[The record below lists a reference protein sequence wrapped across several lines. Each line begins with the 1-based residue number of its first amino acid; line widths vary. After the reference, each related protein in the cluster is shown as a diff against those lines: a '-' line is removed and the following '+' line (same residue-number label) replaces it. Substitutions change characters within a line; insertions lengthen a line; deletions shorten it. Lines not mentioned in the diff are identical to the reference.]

1 MQFVGSFAVWI
12 LADRLGL
19 SAIITTVAFAMTA
32 ARIAPGRTGG
42 RARISSYAVWDV
54 VVFVMNVLAFVLIGL
69 QLRGIVERIRDGEWN
84 TFLVAGGVVCAT
96 AIVVRIVWVMSYTT
110 LLRWIVHRFGAR
122 HTLKPTVGG
131 SILISW
137 SGMRGIVTLAAALA
151 LPNGI
156 PHRDLIVFCAFCVVL
171 VTLVLQGMTL
181 GPLLRRLG
189 LQDDGSVERELSIAR
204 TETAKAALAALEA
217 QEPRTA
223 AEILRREY
231 QARIQPDTCAPEALA
246 TLQQRAVEAQRR
258 ALLELRARDI
268 IGDDAF
274 HAAEEEI
281 DLLELTADP
290 RVRPNLPA
298 PDRAT

>member
-1 MQFVGSFAVWI
+1 
-12 LADRLGL
+12 
-19 SAIITTVAFAMTA
+19 
-32 ARIAPGRTGG
+32 
-42 RARISSYAVWDV
+42 VWDV

-69 QLRGIVERIRDGEWN
+69 QLRGIVERIRDGEWH
-84 TFLVAGGVVCAT
+84 TFLVAGAVVCVT
-96 AIVVRIVWVMSYTT
+96 AILVRIVWVMSYTA
-110 LLRWIVHRFGAR
+110 LLRWITHHFGTR

-131 SILISW
+131 SILVSW

-151 LPNGI
+151 LPSQI

-189 LQDDGSVERELSIAR
+189 LHDDGSVERELSIAR
-204 TETAKAALAALEA
+204 EETAKAAIVALVA

-223 AEILRREY
+223 AEMLRREY
-231 QARIQPDTCAPEALA
+231 QARIRPDTCEPGALA
-246 TLQQRAVEAQRR
+246 TLQQRAVQAQRR